1 VKYEKPYAR
10 TRDVL
15 RFVKQALDG
24 EKIDEIFETFEVH
37 GFKLSRP
44 VLVRPPIL
52 LGRCARHVAPRR
64 PRGRRRHPQLARAND
79 VAKCRAEVGE
89 GKTIA
94 ARLFVVPTADA
105 DLARMIGRRMISS
118 YLTVNAYAEFH
129 RWLGRAD
136 ALQPMWTP
144 GRGQSQT
151 RERADPRLGRR

>member
-52 LGRCARHVAPRR
+52 LGALRRACCASP
-64 PRGRRRHPQLARAND
+64 
-79 VAKCRAEVGE
+79 AE
-89 GKTIA
+89 
-94 ARLFVVPTADA
+94 RPTAPSS
-105 DLARMIGRRMISS
+105 IGS
-118 YLTVNAYAEFH
+118 
-129 RWLGRAD
+129 
-136 ALQPMWTP
+136 
-144 GRGQSQT
+144 GQ
-151 RERADPRLGRR
+151 

>member
-52 LGRCARHVAPRR
+52 LVALRPGMLRLAGREADGAILNWL
-64 PRGRRRHPQLARAND
+64 GAND

-89 GKTIA
+89 E
-94 ARLFVVPTADA
+94 RRSRRDSSSCPRPTPT
-105 DLARMIGRRMISS
+105 S
-118 YLTVNAYAEFH
+118 
-129 RWLGRAD
+129 
-136 ALQPMWTP
+136 
-144 GRGQSQT
+144 
-151 RERADPRLGRR
+151 RE